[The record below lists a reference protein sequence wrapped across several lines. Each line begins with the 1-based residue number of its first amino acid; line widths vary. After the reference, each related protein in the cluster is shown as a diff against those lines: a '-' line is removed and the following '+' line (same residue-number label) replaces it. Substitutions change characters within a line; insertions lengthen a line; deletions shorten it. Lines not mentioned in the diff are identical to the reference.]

1 MSLNYFSR
9 VSAFELRAT
18 NDISGPI
25 WQHRALLTRK
35 LTGTKTRMARV
46 PLPFRV
52 FASRRWSVHF
62 DSSVEKGKRKFSFH
76 LDEPIFLKFYFSIDF
91 SFLAIFITVNRITL
105 SPPSPP
111 LFPPPKPL
119 LARNNVFNPFT
130 FHRICS
136 KFNRVHLESF
146 RNANRR
152 RRLTRPPLSGTK
164 PFFRRSVSIDPPNFS
179 SEPRR

>member
-1 MSLNYFSR
+1 M
-9 VSAFELRAT
+9 E
-18 NDISGPI
+18 
-25 WQHRALLTRK
+25 
-35 LTGTKTRMARV
+35 RV

-62 DSSVEKGKRKFSFH
+62 DSSVEKGKRKFLFH
-76 LDEPIFLKFYFSIDF
+76 LDEAIFLKFYFSIDF

-111 LFPPPKPL
+111 LFPSPKPL
-119 LARNNVFNPFT
+119 PARNNVFNPFT

-179 SEPRR
+179 PEPRR